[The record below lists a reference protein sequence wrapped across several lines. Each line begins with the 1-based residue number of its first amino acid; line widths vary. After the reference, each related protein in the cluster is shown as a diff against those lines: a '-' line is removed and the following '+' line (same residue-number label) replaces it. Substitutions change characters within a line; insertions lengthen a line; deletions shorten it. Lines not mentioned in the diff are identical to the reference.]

1 MTKDMKKLILL
12 RGLPG
17 SGKSTVA
24 EYIASL
30 NDAVICEAD
39 KFFIKDG
46 IYQFDRNKLGLA
58 HTWCKT
64 KCRAAMA
71 NNRNVIVSNTSTTE
85 AEINPYVKMAEEYG
99 YTVISLVVE
108 NRHNGVN
115 QHGVPEES
123 LVKMKERFSL
133 KL

>member
-1 MTKDMKKLILL
+1 MKQLILL

-24 EYIASL
+24 EYISFL
-30 NDAVICEAD
+30 NKAVICEAD
-39 KFFIKDG
+39 RFFIKDG
-46 IYQFDRNKLGLA
+46 VYQFDRNKLGLA
-58 HTWCKT
+58 HKWCQSECKN
-64 KCRAAMA
+64 AMT
-71 NNRNVIVSNTSTTE
+71 NSQNVIVSNTSTTE
-85 AEINPYVKMAEEYG
+85 SEIKPYIQMAEEYG

-108 NRHNGVN
+108 NRHGGIN